1 MSERQESPYD
11 GIVRRWLALVER
23 REQHF
28 ADLSRSGRWRHYYT
42 HAEFLEE
49 MRKAL
54 QVRNQ
59 WAVLAGLPVKS
70 LPSEDDGAQDAAPVS
85 RPSANTPRRRPALT
99 LVANTLATA

>member
-11 GIVRRWLALVER
+11 SIVRRWLALVER